1 LKYIIESNGQ
11 IIKVRNRKFYH
22 PEKAKWINDSVL
34 AKYSPEKLES
44 RFGIYK
50 FKEISFD
57 SNYYKTIGYIDTK
70 DKFTITRTYELEPKK
85 DPTYWRNQ
93 KRKQYKM
100 EGIRLYVQANQ
111 VEPVLEFTGDDM
123 DLVVYKQSVRD
134 AFMAARAEL
143 RAILEDTT
151 LSDYEKYEAIS
162 AHQVVWPDPPI
173 DEDTWR
179 EYGDA

>member
-1 LKYIIESNGQ
+1 
-11 IIKVRNRKFYH
+11 
-22 PEKAKWINDSVL
+22 
-34 AKYSPEKLES
+34 
-44 RFGIYK
+44 
-50 FKEISFD
+50 
-57 SNYYKTIGYIDTK
+57 
-70 DKFTITRTYELEPKK
+70 
-85 DPTYWRNQ
+85 
-93 KRKQYKM
+93 M
-100 EGIRLYVQANQ
+100 EGIRLYVQANK

-134 AFMAARAEL
+134 AFVAARAEL